1 MKKVLIFVLTFA
13 ALLMANVVYSQN
25 QPFSFKNSELLSEID
40 NVVVT
45 APDMVQIMNE
55 DASDEKNGEMY
66 KVARILDVN
75 MNMDNCGTTDILAD
89 GTKVWRVRI
98 VSEGALALKVLCPE
112 FYIPNGAELY
122 LYNENRQQVVKVD
135 ASNNPKYDTYYSP
148 KMIQGD
154 ALYMEY
160 VQPAS
165 VVGNPVIKM
174 DGVCYF
180 YRGVDAFVGYYANKR
195 QTGFGSSQSCEV
207 NVNCTVGSS
216 WQTQKKGVA
225 EIAIISGWSVGF
237 CTGSLVN
244 NTANDGTPY
253 FLTADHCGGVDEASS
268 MNRWEF
274 NFNFESTG
282 CSNPTSEPN
291 YDVVTGC
298 TLRARPS
305 GAQSS
310 GTDFLLLELN
320 TTEDHLEEIGAYYN
334 GWDRSSTGA
343 MSGAGIHHPSGD
355 IKKIS
360 FYTEQLVAQ
369 TYDNANT
376 PNGHWWVKWQNN
388 NNDIT
393 GVTEGGSSGSPLFN
407 GANKLIVGTLTGGSS
422 SCSATGQARS
432 DMYGRFDLHWE
443 NGGTSNANRLKPW
456 LDPNNTGA
464 ETCEGRFPGS
474 GTDPNPPD
482 PNTLTADFTANPT
495 TVERGGTVAFRD
507 ASTGNP
513 TSWSWIFQG
522 GNPST
527 STSQNPSVVYQN
539 PGTYNVTLTVSNANG
554 EDTRTKNAYITVSE
568 NGNVPDPNGE
578 LSAAFVASSYNI
590 TIGECINFTDRSSGS
605 PTSWTWTFQ
614 GAETVTSNQQNP
626 TNICYNTPGAYNVTL
641 YVQNADGDYDSEVC
655 EGCIIVENNPTL
667 PIADFEANI
676 TVIPVGGVVRFT
688 NLSQNGPFDQWAWHF
703 YGGTPETS
711 SDSVPP
717 IIAYTEIGTYDVE
730 LRCRKTNGIQDIE
743 LKQGYI
749 RVVPQSDQRPEA
761 NFTSDKTLIRPGET
775 VNFIDLSRSNPYRWN
790 WEFEGGTPAT
800 SNQPNPS
807 VVYTTEGTYNVKLT
821 VSNNIG
827 ADEITKEMYIVVS
840 ATDPCTEPPVA
851 DFSAVNRNIAYGT
864 EVFFENLSTNGVAY
878 SSWTFE
884 GGSPR
889 TSTEFSPT
897 SGVLYSTPGIYDVT
911 LLVSNS
917 CGSSTITKERYVYVF
932 NSGVAS
938 YCDTLSNVSTGDV
951 IGGKSVS
958 GTWGYYAGQNG
969 KKIKGYAD
977 YFNTY
982 TFTQVEALL
991 VPVTQAVYGSTD
1003 ASVRFYVWAD
1013 DNGKPGEELGNK
1025 KVLIRNLSA
1034 NQTNVVRF
1042 NEPVLVNGP
1051 FHVGFKVN
1059 YTDSDND
1066 DVSDDLFVVPVV
1078 TNRPANGLNT
1088 MSVLKN
1094 NVWYSTPEF
1103 LSFNT
1108 TLPIEPV
1115 SCLTDIEE
1123 LEADENAI
1131 DVYPNP
1137 TTGLLNIS
1145 FNNMPESGVCRVEIY
1160 DALGRLVI
1168 GRLQTSELV
1177 SAMGTISMD
1186 ISSYPEGLYI
1196 VRISTPTF
1204 VANKKIMLT
1213 K

>member
-13 ALLMANVVYSQN
+13 ALLLANAVYSQN

-40 NVVVT
+40 NVVVA

-66 KVARILDVN
+66 KVARILEVN

-98 VSEGALALKVLCPE
+98 ACEGAKALKVMCEE
-112 FYIPNGAELY
+112 FYIPTGAELF

-135 ASNNPKYDTYYSP
+135 ASNNPKFGTYYSP

-154 ALYMEY
+154 VLYMEY

-165 VVGNPVIKM
+165 VVGEPVLKI
-174 DGVCYF
+174 DALSYF
-180 YRGVDAFVGYYANKR
+180 YRGVDAFVGYYAQKR
-195 QTGFGSSQSCEV
+195 ATGFGESLSCEV
-207 NVNCTVGSS
+207 NVNCPAGAN
-216 WQTQKKGVA
+216 WQDQKKGVA
-225 EIAIISGWSVGF
+225 EIFVISGWSGGF
-237 CTGSLVN
+237 CSGTLVN
-244 NTANDGTPY
+244 NTSNDGTPY
-253 FLTADHCGGVDEASS
+253 FLTADHCGGVDAAGSVGQ
-268 MNRWEF
+268 WEF
-274 NFNFESTG
+274 YFNFEASG
-282 CSNPTSEPN
+282 CTNPTSEPQ
-291 YDVVTGC
+291 YQTVTGC
-298 TLRARPS
+298 QIKARPN
-305 GAQSS
+305 GGQAD
-310 GTDFLLLELN
+310 GTDFLLLLLN
-320 TTEDHLEEIGAYYN
+320 TTEDDLEAIGAYYN
-334 GWDRSSTGA
+334 GWDRSDQTTDA
-343 MSGAGIHHPSGD
+343 ATGIHHPAGD

-360 FYTEQLVAQ
+360 IITSEMTLSTF
-369 TYDNANT
+369 NSGNNSPT
-376 PNGHWWVKWQNN
+376 PNGHWRTTWNAS
-388 NNDIT
+388 T
-393 GVTEGGSSGSPLFN
+393 GFTEGGSSGSPLFRN
-407 GANKLIVGTLTGGSS
+407 SNKLVMGTLSGGPSYNCNSS
-422 SCSATGQARS
+422 QSMLY

-1115 SCLTDIEE
+1115 SCLTGIEE
-1123 LEADENAI
+1123 LEAESNAI

>member
-1 MKKVLIFVLTFA
+1 MKKIVLFVLSVV
-13 ALLMANVVYSQN
+13 ALLVSATVYSQN
-25 QPFSFKNSELLSEID
+25 QPVSFKHSELLSEID
-40 NVVVT
+40 NVVV
-45 APDMVQIMNE
+45 ASPDMVQIMNE
-55 DASDEKNGEMY
+55 DAQNEKNGVMY
-66 KVARILDVN
+66 RTGVGLDVN
-75 MNMDNCGTTDILAD
+75 VNMQNCGTTDILAD
-89 GTKVWRVRI
+89 GTKVWRLKLT
-98 VSEGALALKVLCPE
+98 SYGAMALKLMFDY
-112 FYIPNGAELY
+112 FYIPDGASLFV
-122 LYNENRQQVVKVD
+122 YNENRLQLMELTSKD
-135 ASNNPKYDTYYSP
+135 NPKYGNYFSP
-148 KMIQGD
+148 RFVQGGD
-154 ALYMEY
+154 AYLEY
-160 VQPAS
+160 VQPVS
-165 VVGNPVIKM
+165 VVGTPRLEMSTVM
-174 DGVCYF
+174 YH
-180 YRGVDAFVGYYANKR
+180 YRGVESFVGYYQNKR
-195 QTGFGSSQSCEV
+195 EPGGQSESCEV
-207 NVNCTVGSS
+207 NVNCPVGSG

-225 EIAIISGWSVGF
+225 EIYCVITGNFGMLSAGS
-237 CTGSLVN
+237 CTGTLVN
-244 NTANDGTPY
+244 NTSNDGTPY
-253 FLTADHCGGVDEASS
+253 FLTADHCGGESGDGHFNQWEFYFNYEAS
-268 MNRWEF
+268 
-274 NFNFESTG
+274 G
-282 CSNPTSEPN
+282 CTNPTSEPQ
-291 YDVVTGC
+291 YQTVTGC
-298 TLRARPS
+298 TRKARPT
-305 GAQSS
+305 GAEST
-310 GTDFLLLELN
+310 GTDFLLLQLN
-320 TTEDHLEEIGAYYN
+320 TTEDNLETIGAYYN

-343 MSGAGIHHPSGD
+343 QSGACIHHPAGD

-360 FYTEQLVAQ
+360 FFTQQLTPG
-369 TYDNANT
+369 TYNNDA
-376 PNGHWWVKWQNN
+376 PNGHWLTMWQNN
-388 NNDIT
+388 NSDIT
-393 GVTEGGSSGSPLFN
+393 GVTEPGSSGSPLF
-407 GANKLIVGTLTGGSS
+407 GANKLVVGTLTGGSS
-422 SCSATGQARS
+422 NCSATGQNRS

-761 NFTSDKTLIRPGET
+761 NFTSNKTLVRPGET
-775 VNFIDLSRSNPYRWN
+775 VEFIDLSTANPYRWN
-790 WEFEGGTPAT
+790 WVFEGGTPAA

-1115 SCLTDIEE
+1115 SCLTGIEE
-1123 LEADENAI
+1123 LEAEENAI

-1145 FNNMPESGVCRVEIY
+1145 FGNAETEGYSVEIY
-1160 DALGRLVI
+1160 DALGRLVS
-1168 GRLQTSELV
+1168 SENV
-1177 SAMGTISMD
+1177 SASDNHSMD
-1186 ISSYPEGLYI
+1186 ISAYPEGLYI
-1196 VRISTPTF
+1196 VRISTPAF

>member
-790 WEFEGGTPAT
+790 WVFEGGTPAT

-1115 SCLTDIEE
+1115 SCLTGIEE
-1123 LEADENAI
+1123 LEAEENAI

-1145 FNNMPESGVCRVEIY
+1145 FGNAETEGYSVEIY
-1160 DALGRLVI
+1160 DALGRLVS
-1168 GRLQTSELV
+1168 SENV
-1177 SAMGTISMD
+1177 SASDNHSMD
-1186 ISSYPEGLYI
+1186 ISAYPEGLYI
-1196 VRISTPTF
+1196 VRISTPAF